1 MADLSTDGYLDKFEL
16 GLRHNNVADFYI
28 DSIKVKQVEDTVA
41 PVINYEGR
49 DNEIISQGQTLNFK
63 VSAIDAVQGEVDV
76 ELIWG
81 DSSRLDE
88 NGNPL
93 LGTHTLT
100 FRATDYFGNT
110 ANRTITVT
118 VIESDS
124 TAPEFT
130 IPTDKAYVKTG
141 TTPCINV
148 IANDNVDGEIEV
160 VQSWSENAL
169 NQYGELNEG
178 THVLTLTATDSS
190 NNKTV
195 KTITFYVTKT
205 GDSSD
210 VVVDEEELCP
220 EEESE
225 SESEEESEEESTS
238 SKESSS
244 QEDSATSKD
253 SQESKSGSS
262 AGCTG
267 SMNGF
272 VGIFSILI
280 IAVIVFI
287 LIRRRR
293 Y

>member
-1 MADLSTDGYLDKFEL
+1 M
-16 GLRHNNVADFYI
+16 
-28 DSIKVKQVEDTVA
+28 
-41 PVINYEGR
+41 
-49 DNEIISQGQTLNFK
+49 
-63 VSAIDAVQGEVDV
+63 
-76 ELIWG
+76 
-81 DSSRLDE
+81 
-88 NGNPL
+88 

-141 TTPCINV
+141 TIPRVNV
-148 IANDNVDGEIEV
+148 VAIDDVDGEIEV

-272 VGIFSILI
+272 VGIFGILI